1 MTALE
6 ANLRAVQA
14 RIAAAAQRAGL
25 DPAGVTLVAVT
36 KTQPVEVIR
45 AAYDLGLRHFGE
57 NRVEEAEGKIGELPP
72 DITWH
77 MIGHVQSRKAARA
90 ASLFHVVHSVDSV
103 KLAQRLD
110 RASAARAGPFAGA
123 QDRPLPILLE
133 INVSGEA
140 SKDGFPAER
149 WAEDTAQSAGALTGQ
164 GAALLAAVAEIA
176 ALPHLQLQG
185 LMTMA
190 PIVADPEQARPVF
203 ARLRQLRDELAAAFP
218 HVRWSHLSMGMSD
231 DLEIAVEEGATL
243 VRIGRAIFAPDLP
256 SWRQG

>member
-36 KTQPVEVIR
+36 KTQPAEVIR

-57 NRVEEAEGKIGELPP
+57 NRVEEAEGKVGELPP
-72 DITWH
+72 DVTWH
-77 MIGHVQSRKAARA
+77 MIGHVQSRKAERA
-90 ASLFHVVHSVDSV
+90 AGLFHVVHSVDSV
-103 KLAQRLD
+103 KLARRLD
-110 RASAARAGPFAGA
+110 RASADRAE
-123 QDRPLPILLE
+123 PLPVLLE

-149 WAEDTAQSAGALTGQ
+149 WAEDTAQ

-218 HVRWSHLSMGMSD
+218 HVRWRHLSMGMSD
-231 DLEIAVEEGATL
+231 DLEVAVEEGATL

-256 SWRQG
+256 SWRQGRNL